1 MLYGIIDIGS
11 NTIRMA
17 IYLIEGDRI
26 EFLMKQKHTVGL
38 AAYVHDGVMAPDGVE
53 RAIEVLQEFKAFL
66 YSFNINHVYAFTT
79 AALRN
84 AKNSEAAVG
93 AIEHAVGLPIRVISG
108 DEEATFDF
116 VGAIHGIP
124 AEDGL
129 LVDIGGGSTEIVAY
143 RSKEIVKKVSLPIGS
158 LLFHSKYVNGILPS
172 VTECLEMHREAE
184 ATIGAEATF
193 AGVREAA
200 LIGIG
205 GSFKG
210 GCALY
215 NELFNLPAVNTRMEA
230 RRLGTLIGTFMR
242 DHGISQEMSIMLMK
256 SVPERLKTVIPGLI
270 IADTLARRFQCKEIT
285 YSDSGVREGFIY
297 SEIVHKNKRFKQ

>member
-38 AAYVHDGVMAPDGVE
+38 AAYVHDGVMSPEGVE
-53 RAIEVLQEFKAFL
+53 RAIEVLQEFKVFL
-66 YSFNINHVYAFTT
+66 YSFNITRVYAFTT

-116 VGAIHGIP
+116 VGAVHDIP

-129 LVDIGGGSTEIVAY
+129 LVDIGGGSTEIVSFRA
-143 RSKEIVKKVSLPIGS
+143 KEICKKVSLPIGS
-158 LLFHSKYVNGILPS
+158 LLFHAKYVKGILPS
-172 VTECLEMHREAE
+172 VTECLEMYQEAE
-184 ATIGAEATF
+184 ATIGAERAF
-193 AGVREAA
+193 ADVSEAA

-215 NELFNLPAVNTRMEA
+215 NELFNLPRVNTRIEV
-230 RRLGTLIGTFMR
+230 RRLVNLIGAFRR
-242 DHGISQEMSIMLMK
+242 DHGISQEMAIMLMK
-256 SVPERLKTVIPGLI
+256 AVPERLKTVIPGLV
-270 IADTLARRFQCKEIT
+270 IADVLARRFQCREIT

-297 SEIVHKNKRFKQ
+297 SEIVHKDRRFE

>member
-38 AAYVHDGVMAPDGVE
+38 AAYVHDGVMAPEGIG
-53 RAIEVLQEFKAFL
+53 RAIEVLQEFKSFL
-66 YSFNINHVYAFTT
+66 YSFNITQVYAFTT

-84 AKNSEAAVG
+84 ARNSEAAVG
-93 AIEHAVGLPIRVISG
+93 TIERAVGLPIRVISG
-108 DEEATFDF
+108 DEEATYDF
-116 VGAIHGIP
+116 VGALHGIP

-129 LVDIGGGSTEIVAY
+129 LIDIGGGSTEIVAY
-143 RSKEIVKKVSLPIGS
+143 KDKEIRKKVSLPIGS
-158 LLFHSKYVNGILPS
+158 LLFHSKYVQGILPS
-172 VTECLEMHREAE
+172 ITECLEMYREAE
-184 ATIGAEATF
+184 STIGAVTAF
-193 AGVREAA
+193 ADVREAA

-215 NELFNLPAVNTRMEA
+215 NELFNQPKVNKRMEA
-230 RRLGTLIGTFMR
+230 RRLSTLIGTFMR
-242 DHGISQEMSIMLMK
+242 DHGITQEMAIMLMK
-256 SVPERLKTVIPGLI
+256 AVPERLKTVIPGLI
-270 IADTLARRFQCKEIT
+270 IADVLARRFQCREIT

-297 SEIVHKNKRFKQ
+297 SEIVHKNKRFE

>member
-38 AAYVHDGVMAPDGVE
+38 AAYVHDGVMAPEGIE
-53 RAIEVLQEFKAFL
+53 KAIEVLQEFKSFL
-66 YSFNINHVYAFTT
+66 YSFNITKIYAFTT

-93 AIEHAVGLPIRVISG
+93 AIEHAVRLPIRVISG
-108 DEEATFDF
+108 DEEATYDF

-124 AEDGL
+124 AENGL
-129 LVDIGGGSTEIVAY
+129 LIDIGGGSTEIVSY
-143 RSKEIVKKVSLPIGS
+143 KEKVICRKVSLPIGS
-158 LLFHSKYVNGILPS
+158 LLFHSKYVNGILPTI
-172 VTECLEMHREAE
+172 TECLEMYREAE
-184 ATIGAEATF
+184 ATIGAETAF
-193 AGVREAA
+193 ADVREAD

-215 NELFNLPAVNTRMEA
+215 NELFNMPKVNTRMEA
-230 RRLGTLIGTFMR
+230 RRLTTPIGTFR
-242 DHGISQEMSIMLMK
+242 RAHGISQEMAIMLMK
-256 SVPERLKTVIPGLI
+256 AVPERLKTVMPGLI
-270 IADTLARRFQCKEIT
+270 IADVLARRFQCREIT

-297 SEIVHKNKRFKQ
+297 SEIVGRNN